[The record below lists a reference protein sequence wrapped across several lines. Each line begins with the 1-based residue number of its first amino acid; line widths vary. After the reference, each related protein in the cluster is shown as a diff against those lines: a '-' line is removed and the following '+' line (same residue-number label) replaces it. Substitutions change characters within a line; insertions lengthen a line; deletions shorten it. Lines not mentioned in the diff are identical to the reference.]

1 MLSKTPFVKLCGL
14 VGKSRFTFAFK
25 KFDFEDGLNLKS
37 LLTEEEVMVI
47 KMLYRSWKMLVNL
60 RKLTSS
66 QELFRIIGIKHLIL
80 NY

>member
-14 VGKSRFTFAFK
+14 VGKSRFAFAFK

-47 KMLYRSWKMLVNL
+47 KMLYIGHGKC
-60 RKLTSS
+60 SS
-66 QELFRIIGIKHLIL
+66 VCENSPRTKSYCG
-80 NY
+80 